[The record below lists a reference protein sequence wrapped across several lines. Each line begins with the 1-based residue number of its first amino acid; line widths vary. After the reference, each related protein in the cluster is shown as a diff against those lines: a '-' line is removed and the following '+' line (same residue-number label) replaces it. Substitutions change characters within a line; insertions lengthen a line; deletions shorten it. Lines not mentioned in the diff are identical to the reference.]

1 MYSIGLALSL
11 IIGIVL
17 GLVGGG
23 GSILTV
29 PLVNYFFDV
38 NMLIAT
44 TYSLVVVAIAS
55 SFGVLQRL
63 KSKQIDFKK
72 GMVFVL
78 PSMFVAFTI
87 RKWIMPMF
95 PITFQFSDFAL
106 SRDIVITVLLIAV
119 MVYTGSKTL
128 IAKERPI
135 DTSKT
140 NVIAILLFGILT
152 GGLSGFI
159 GAGGGF
165 IIVPILLRLGLDMKK
180 AVGTSM
186 FIISIQSGVALIGD
200 SFNEEITSGGIN
212 WGLLFALT
220 AFTVAGFYLGGV
232 FQKNISGNFLRKVF
246 SWILLIV
253 AAGLTVKMTI

>member
-1 MYSIGLALSL
+1 MYAIGLVLSL
-11 IIGIVL
+11 IIGVIL

-44 TYSLVVVAIAS
+44 TYSLFVVAIAS
-55 SFGVLQRL
+55 SFGVLQRV
-63 KSKQIDFKK
+63 KSKQIDFKQ
-72 GMVFVL
+72 GVVFVI
-78 PSMFVAFTI
+78 PSMLVAFTI

-95 PITFQFSDFAL
+95 PIQFSLNDFEL
-106 SRDIVITVLLIAV
+106 SREIVITVLLIIV
-119 MVYTGSKTL
+119 MIYTASKTL
-128 IAKERPI
+128 LSKGRKVAPE
-135 DTSKT
+135 KT
-140 NVIAILLFGILT
+140 NFVAIILFGILT
-152 GGLSGFI
+152 GILSGFI

-200 SFNEEITSGGIN
+200 AFNEEITSGGID
-212 WGLLFALT
+212 WGLLIALT
-220 AFTVAGFYLGGV
+220 VITVAGVFIGGL
-232 FQKNISGNFLRKVF
+232 FQKKVSGDFLRKVF
-246 SWILLIV
+246 SLILLIV
-253 AAGLTVKMTI
+253 AGGLIFKMIS